1 MDGPPFAGVDTDQ
14 LAPLCSLEDPTRR
27 RLYDHVV
34 TRGEPVSRDRVSDEL
49 GIDRSTVAYH
59 LDRLVDQGLLT
70 ASFARPSGR
79 TGPGAGRPAK
89 HYQRSEREFAVSVPP
104 RDYRLAAELFARAA
118 EADTTGTVGPALSQA
133 ASDLGRELAAGDDR
147 TAADLLTQLARW
159 GFEPFRD
166 GDVVRLRNCPFKGLA
181 QQHAAL
187 VCDMNLALLAGRVDA
202 ADAAYE
208 ACSDPTDGCCVAL
221 VPRAEASPT

>member
-1 MDGPPFAGVDTDQ
+1 MDGPPSAGVDADQ

-118 EADTTGTVGPALSQA
+118 EADTTGTVGRALSQA
-133 ASDLGRELAAGDDR
+133 AADLGRELAASADA
-147 TAADLLTQLARW
+147 TAADLLTQLARL
-159 GFEPFRD
+159 GFEPFHD
-166 GDVVRLRNCPFKGLA
+166 GDVIRLRNCPFEGLA
-181 QQHAAL
+181 QQHATL
-187 VCDMNLALLAGRVDA
+187 VCDMNLALLAGSIDA
-202 ADAAYE
+202 SRAAYE
-208 ACSDPTDGCCVAL
+208 ACPDPTDGCCCVAL
-221 VPRAEASPT
+221 VPTG